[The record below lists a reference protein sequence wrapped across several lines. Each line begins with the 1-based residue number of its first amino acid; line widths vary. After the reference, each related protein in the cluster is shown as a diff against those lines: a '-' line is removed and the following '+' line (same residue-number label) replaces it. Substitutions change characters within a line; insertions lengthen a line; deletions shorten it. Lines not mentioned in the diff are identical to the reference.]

1 MIAVGCLALVVL
13 PLLGLVLGALIAG
26 PDGATWGAIAGLCI
40 ALVVSGV
47 MGWALVQVGRRR

>member
-26 PDGATWGAIAGLCI
+26 PDGALWGAITGLCV

-47 MGWALVQVGRRR
+47 MGWALIQVGRRR

>member
-26 PDGATWGAIAGLCI
+26 PDGAMWGAIAGLCI

-47 MGWALVQVGRRR
+47 MGWALIQVGRRR